1 MFTINTSTANGVNK
15 VWESYVVGLDP
26 TDEDARFLATFMVD
40 TNGKPEISHNPP
52 LTAEEEA
59 KREYRILGAETLD
72 APEPWT
78 DVTDVLDVDAAGY
91 RFFKVTVRM
100 KE

>member
-1 MFTINTSTANGVNK
+1 MATITMGA
-15 VWESYVVGLDP
+15 D
-26 TDEDARFLATFMVD
+26 
-40 TNGKPEISHNPP
+40 GKPEISHNPP

-59 KREYRILGAETLD
+59 KREYRILGAETPD

-78 DVTDVLDVDAAGY
+78 DVTDVSDLDAAGY
-91 RFFKVTVRM
+91 RFFKVKVRM